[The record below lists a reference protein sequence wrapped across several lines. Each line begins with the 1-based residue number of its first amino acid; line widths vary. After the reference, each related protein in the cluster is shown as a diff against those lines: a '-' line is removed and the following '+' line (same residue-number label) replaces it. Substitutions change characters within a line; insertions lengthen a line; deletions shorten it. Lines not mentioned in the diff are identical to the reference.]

1 MSGLIHNDESGRTVD
16 RLLASNLPPK
26 RFGVVGSGCGPP
38 DEVGSGCGPPDE
50 LGSGC
55 GPPDELRSRGQV
67 ADLTPALS
75 HTRTVKHTAA
85 QHCSQEASHR
95 TLRKRSIVF

>member
-1 MSGLIHNDESGRTVD
+1 MSGLIRNDESGRTVD

-26 RFGVVGSGCGPP
+26 RFGVV
-38 DEVGSGCGPPDE
+38 VSGCGPPDE